1 MRHPRRLRTSI
12 AWTASLSSWP
22 AKIPDSSVWGL
33 GLLEIIGL
41 LQLGRMHDVLREIDE
56 LLAQGLPPETDDG
69 HFFKMLAL
77 TIKGQLIARDGL
89 TLSEVE
95 AVDLLANP
103 TFLGGNPMGPQSM
116 QVLLEF
122 IASIDPS
129 KALELIEDS
138 PIGYALLPIEVALRN
153 ELGQETSVAQEI
165 QEVAQDIRSW
175 VRHCSGKSKQPGLRR
190 LCWILQ
196 DQSGA
201 HKRIDPV
208 V

>member
-1 MRHPRRLRTSI
+1 MDGLAELLAGEDS
-12 AWTASLSSWP
+12 
-22 AKIPDSSVWGL
+22 DSSVWGL

-41 LQLGRMHDVLREIDE
+41 LYLGRMHDVLREIDE
-56 LLAQGLPPETDDG
+56 LLAQGLLPETDDG

-103 TFLGGNPMGPQSM
+103 TFVRGNPMGPQSM
-116 QVLLEF
+116 QVLFEF

-138 PIGYALLPIEVALRN
+138 PIGYALLPAVVALRN
-153 ELGQETSVAQEI
+153 ELGQETSVAREVA
-165 QEVAQDIRSW
+165 EVAQDIRSGFGEIRS
-175 VRHCSGKSKQPGLRR
+175 VQAARAASPLLDIGGSKRCSQKN
-190 LCWILQ
+190 
-196 DQSGA
+196 
-201 HKRIDPV
+201 
-208 V
+208 